1 MNVLPLKMMFMRRPV
16 LIISKVMSEKEERV
30 FLKVVKLGR
39 AGSVITAPDSSWGT
53 S

>member
-30 FLKVVKLGR
+30 FLKVVKLGPSC
-39 AGSVITAPDSSWGT
+39 AFPKTEVIRKP
-53 S
+53 